1 MNRFVRRC
9 AIAFIAMATAGF
21 ATAQPNGFDAID
33 AVVTREIAAGKAPGA
48 VVLVG
53 NRTSVV
59 YRRAFGQRSLRPV
72 REAMTVDT
80 IFDLASLTKVIATTI
95 AVLHLVDRGMLRLD
109 EPVATY
115 WPEFAANGKSVI
127 TVRDVLAHHSG
138 LRAGFPPQNPAA
150 DAASARA
157 FISADRLIFPPRQST
172 LYSDINFIVLGEL
185 VRRVS
190 GITLDAY
197 CAQHVFGPLGMRDT
211 TFGVPADRRAR
222 VAPTEHRLGHMLRG
236 DVHDQTAARMGG
248 VTGHAGLFSTAD
260 DLAILAQMLLNG
272 GERNGVRILDEAT
285 VAAMITRQ
293 TLRQGQSERGLG
305 WDRVVPFPSD
315 DRAKGTSRS
324 FGHTGFTGT
333 ALWIDPASQTFVI
346 LLTNRVHP
354 HGRGDVRTLRTSV
367 AERATT
373 ALRAQQTP
381 LQSGV
386 ALQSGVESG
395 VDVLAASG
403 FAALR
408 GSRIGLITNRSAID
422 RAARRTLDLLREAPG
437 VTLAALFSPE
447 HGLDADRDETIASG
461 IDGRTKLTVHSLY
474 GSVKRPTPAMLSGID
489 TLVFDLPDVG
499 VRFYTYATTMAYAM
513 EATAMARIRF
523 VVLDRPNPLG
533 GTVVQGP
540 MLDLDQTSFTG
551 YFPLPV
557 RHGMTIGELAQFF
570 NAEAKLGVELE
581 VIRMRN
587 YTRALWYDQTGLQWI
602 APSPNLRRLDQ
613 AILYPGVA
621 WVEGANVSVGRGT
634 DTPFEVIGAPWI
646 DGRKLTEYLGQR
658 NIAGVSFN
666 PVRFTPTASRHSGQ
680 VNSGVSVTLRDRDTL
695 DSSLLGL
702 ELVSAL
708 AKLFPAHFDL
718 KRTDSIIGSR
728 AVSSA
733 IQAGTDPRI
742 IASDWKEDLERFRA
756 RRERHLLYQ

>member
-1 MNRFVRRC
+1 MNRIVWRC
-9 AIAFIAMATAGF
+9 ALACIAIAASGF
-21 ATAQPNGFDAID
+21 ATAQPNAFDAID
-33 AVVTREIAAGKAPGA
+33 EVVTREIVAGKAPGA

-53 NRTSVV
+53 NRDSVL
-59 YRRAFGQRSLRPV
+59 YRGAFGQRALKPV

-95 AVLHLVDRGMLRLD
+95 AVMHLVDRGMLRLD

-127 TVRDVLAHHSG
+127 TVRDILSHHSG
-138 LRAGFPPQNPAA
+138 LRAGFPPQNPVANA
-150 DAASARA
+150 PAARA

-190 GITLDAY
+190 GIALDAY

-211 TFGVPADRRAR
+211 TFEVPADRRSR

-272 GERNGVRILDEAT
+272 GERNGVRILDAAT
-285 VAAMITRQ
+285 VTAMTTRQ
-293 TLRQGQSERGLG
+293 ALRQGQSERGLG

-315 DRAKGTSRS
+315 GRAKGIAKS

-333 ALWIDPASQTFVI
+333 ALWIDPASNTFVVV
-346 LLTNRVHP
+346 LTNRVHP
-354 HGRGDVRTLRTSV
+354 HGRGDVRALRTSV
-367 AERATT
+367 AERAT
-373 ALRAQQTP
+373 AAIRAQRTP
-381 LQSGV
+381 SEASV
-386 ALQSGVESG
+386 ALGI
-395 VDVLAASG
+395 DVLAAAEYAPLHG
-403 FAALR
+403 R
-408 GSRIGLITNRSAID
+408 RIGLVTNRSAID
-422 RAARRTLDLLREAPG
+422 RTGRRTLDLLRSAPG
-437 VTLAALFSPE
+437 ITMVALFSPE

-461 IDGRTKLTVHSLY
+461 VDTRTKLIVHSLY
-474 GSVKRPTPAMLSGID
+474 GSVKRPTQEMLSGID
-489 TLVFDLPDVG
+489 ALVFDLPDVG

-513 EATAMARIRF
+513 EAAAKARIRF
-523 VVLDRPNPLG
+523 FVLDRPNPLG
-533 GTVVQGP
+533 GAVVQGP
-540 MLDLDQTSFTG
+540 LLDADQTSFTG

-570 NAEAKLGVELE
+570 NAEAGIGAELE
-581 VIRMRN
+581 VIKMRN
-587 YTRALWYDQTGLQWI
+587 YNRALWYDQTGLQWI
-602 APSPNLRRLDQ
+602 APSPNLRRLEQ

-634 DTPFEVIGAPWI
+634 DTPFEMIGAPWI
-646 DGRKLTEYLGQR
+646 DGRKLSGYLTQR
-658 NIAGVSFN
+658 NIMGVSFN
-666 PVRFTPTASRHSGQ
+666 TVRFTPTASRHSGQ
-680 VNSGVSVTLRDRDTL
+680 VSNGVSVTLRDRDAL

-708 AKLFPAHFDL
+708 VKLFPAHFDL

-733 IQAGTDPRI
+733 IQSGDDPRV
-742 IASDWKEDLERFRA
+742 IAANWQEELDRFRA

>member
-1 MNRFVRRC
+1 MNRIVRRC
-9 AIAFIAMATAGF
+9 ALAFIAIAASGF
-21 ATAQPNGFDAID
+21 ATGQPNAFDAID
-33 AVVTREIAAGKAPGA
+33 EVVTREIVAGKAPGA
-48 VVLVG
+48 VVLAG
-53 NRTSVV
+53 NRDSVV
-59 YRRAFGQRSLRPV
+59 YRRAFGQRALKPV
-72 REAMTVDT
+72 RETMTVDT

-95 AVLHLVDRGMLRLD
+95 AVMHLADRGMLRLD

-138 LRAGFPPQNPAA
+138 LRAGFPPQNPVA
-150 DAASARA
+150 DASAARA
-157 FISADRLIFPPRQST
+157 FISADRLIFPPRQSM

-190 GITLDAY
+190 GIALDAY
-197 CAQHVFGPLGMRDT
+197 CAQYIFGPLGMRDT
-211 TFGVPADRRAR
+211 TFGVPADRRSR
-222 VAPTEHRLGHMLRG
+222 VAPTEHRTGHMLRG

-260 DLAILAQMLLNG
+260 DLAILAQMVLNG
-272 GERNGVRILDEAT
+272 GERNGVRILDAAT
-285 VAAMITRQ
+285 VAAMTTRQ
-293 TLRQGQSERGLG
+293 ALRQGQSERGLG
-305 WDRVVPFPSD
+305 WDRVVPYPSD
-315 DRAKGTSRS
+315 DRAKGIAKS

-333 ALWIDPASQTFVI
+333 ALWIDPASNSFVV

-354 HGRGDVRTLRTSV
+354 HGRGDVRALRTGV
-367 AERATT
+367 AERAT
-373 ALRAQQTP
+373 AGLRAQRTP
-381 LQSGV
+381 LQ
-386 ALQSGVESG
+386 AGVELG
-395 VDVLAASG
+395 VDVLAAG
-403 FAALR
+403 EFAALR
-408 GSRIGLITNRSAID
+408 GRRIGLITNRSAID
-422 RAARRTLDLLREAPG
+422 RTGRRTLDLLRQAPG
-437 VTLAALFSPE
+437 ITMVALFSPE

-461 IDGRTKLTVHSLY
+461 VDTRTKLTVHSLY

-489 TLVFDLPDVG
+489 ALVFDLPDVG

-513 EATAMARIRF
+513 EAAAKARIRF
-523 VVLDRPNPLG
+523 FVLDRPNPLG
-533 GTVVQGP
+533 GAVVQGP
-540 MLDLDQTSFTG
+540 LLDLDQTSFTG

-557 RHGMTIGELAQFF
+557 RHAMTIGELAQYF
-570 NAEAKLGVELE
+570 NAEAGIGAELE

-587 YTRALWYDQTGLQWI
+587 YTRAPWYDQTGLEWI
-602 APSPNLRRLDQ
+602 APSPNLRRLNQ

-634 DTPFEVIGAPWI
+634 DTPFEIIGAPWI
-646 DGRKLTEYLGQR
+646 DARVLTDYLSAR
-658 NIAGVSFN
+658 TIAGVTFA
-666 PVRFTPTASRHSGQ
+666 PARFTPTASRHAGQ
-680 VNSGVSVTLRDRDTL
+680 ASSGVRIALRDRDTL

-718 KRTDSIIGSR
+718 TRTESIIGSR

-733 IQAGTDPRI
+733 IQAGTDPRT
-742 IASDWKEDLERFRA
+742 IAMAWQEDLERFRA

>member
-1 MNRFVRRC
+1 MNRFFWWG
-9 AIAFIAMATAGF
+9 ALAFIAIAGSGF
-21 ATAQPNGFDAID
+21 ATAQPNTFDAID
-33 AVVTREIAAGKAPGA
+33 AVVTREISAGNAPGA

-53 NRTSVV
+53 NRTSVL
-59 YRRAFGQRSLRPV
+59 YRRAFGQRSLKPV

-95 AVLHLVDRGMLRLD
+95 AVLHLVDRGILRLD
-109 EPVATY
+109 ESVATY

-138 LRAGFPPQNPAA
+138 LRAGFPPQNPVA
-150 DAASARA
+150 DASVAKA

-172 LYSDINFIVLGEL
+172 LYSDINFIVLGE
-185 VRRVS
+185 VVQRVS
-190 GITLDAY
+190 GIALDEY
-197 CAQHVFGPLGMRDT
+197 CARHVFGPLGMRDT
-211 TFGVPADRRAR
+211 TFGVPAERRAR

-248 VTGHAGLFSTAD
+248 VTGHAGLFGTAD

-272 GERNGVRILDEAT
+272 GERNGVRILDEST
-285 VAAMITRQ
+285 VAAMTIRQ
-293 TLRQGQSERGLG
+293 ALVRGQSERGLG

-315 DRAKGTSRS
+315 DRAQGTSKS

-333 ALWIDPASQTFVI
+333 ALWIDPASQTFIV

-354 HGRGDVRTLRTSV
+354 HGRGDVRALRTDV
-367 AERATT
+367 AERAT
-373 ALRAQQTP
+373 AAIRAQRVP
-381 LQSGV
+381 SEARV
-386 ALQSGVESG
+386 ALGI
-395 VDVLAASG
+395 DVLAATE

-408 GSRIGLITNRSAID
+408 GRRIGLVTNRSAAD
-422 RAARRTLDLLREAPG
+422 RHGRRTLDLLREAPG
-437 VTLAALFSPE
+437 VTLAALLSPE

-461 IDGRTKLTVHSLY
+461 VDGRTKLIVHSLY
-474 GSVKRPTPAMLSGID
+474 GSVKRPTPTMLSGID
-489 TLVFDLPDVG
+489 ALVFDLPDVG

-513 EATAMARIRF
+513 EAAAQARIPF
-523 VVLDRPNPLG
+523 FVLDRPNPLG
-533 GTVVQGP
+533 GAVVQGP
-540 MLDLDQTSFTG
+540 MLDTDQTSFTG
-551 YFPLPV
+551 YFPLPM
-557 RHGMTIGELAQFF
+557 RHGMTLGELAQFF

-581 VIRMRN
+581 VLRMRN

-621 WVEGANVSVGRGT
+621 WVEGSNVSVGRGT

-646 DGRKLTEYLGQR
+646 DAQKLTDYLGAR
-658 NIAGVSFN
+658 SIAGVAFA
-666 PVRFTPTASRHSGQ
+666 PVRFTPTASRHAGQ
-680 VNSGVSVTLRDRDTL
+680 ASNGVRIDLRDRDTL

-708 AKLFPAHFDL
+708 AKLFPAHFEL
-718 KRTDSIIGSR
+718 KRTDNIIGSR
-728 AVSSA
+728 AVSTA
-733 IQAGTDPRI
+733 IQAGTDPRTI
-742 IASDWKEDLERFRA
+742 SAGWQEDLERFRA
-756 RRERHLLYQ
+756 RRDRHLLYQ